1 MLSIPIFFRPFFS
14 ALYFWSVKINNKGF
28 IFKYFIMD
36 LSTVISL
43 WSHCLHN
50 DFFMHFNE
58 NYFAHHVVKNA
69 HTKKLFVWE
78 FWCWPAFNGVVF
90 FREKNFFFLPKTLIG
105 IDLKMCEVRKVNHS
119 LAQAIRIILVIKASS
134 NERLF
139 AFTMIYSMDCW
150 LLECVSSK
158 NYEEVAKSTF

>member
-1 MLSIPIFFRPFFS
+1 MHTQKNCSCENSDADQLLM
-14 ALYFWSVKINNKGF
+14 ALYF
-28 IFKYFIMD
+28 
-36 LSTVISL
+36 
-43 WSHCLHN
+43 
-50 DFFMHFNE
+50 
-58 NYFAHHVVKNA
+58 FAK
-69 HTKKLFVWE
+69 
-78 FWCWPAFNGVVF
+78 
-90 FREKNFFFLPKTLIG
+90 KNFFFLPKTLIG